1 MAPSDSVNVQLQR
14 ATRTH
19 DLILELHPRGTF
31 RGTIRNRFFHV
42 LCDLTIE
49 HLGAIIHLVRTE
61 QHYGSAFAL
70 LRPLIE
76 SCLRGFWLLYVAAD
90 ERVMLIAK
98 RQKDFPAFKD
108 VRSLVEK
115 HFEER
120 GGVPGLF
127 VMKQEF
133 VNALHGLTHSGV
145 EQLINRFD
153 ENLEIRPHYSDT
165 DLVNMLDQAS
175 RFTVM
180 AGIARIQHVE
190 GSEHILSPNTEA
202 LVVRFNRIASE

>member
-1 MAPSDSVNVQLQR
+1 MAPSESVSVQLQR

-31 RGTIRNRFFHV
+31 PGTIQNRFFHA
-42 LCDLTIE
+42 LCDLVIE

-76 SCLRGFWLLYVAAD
+76 SCLRGFWILYVADD

-98 RQKDFPAFKD
+98 RKKDFPAFKD
-108 VRSLVEK
+108 ARSLVEK
-115 HFEER
+115 YFEER

-133 VNALHGLTHSGV
+133 VSTLHGLTHSGV
-145 EQLINRFD
+145 DQLINRFD
-153 ENLEIRPHYSDT
+153 ENLKIRPHYSDT
-165 DLVNMLDQAS
+165 DLVNMLDQAA

-180 AGIARIQHVE
+180 AGIAQIQQVE
-190 GSEHILSPNTEA
+190 GSEHTLSPNTEA
-202 LVVRFNRIASE
+202 LVVKFNRIVSE